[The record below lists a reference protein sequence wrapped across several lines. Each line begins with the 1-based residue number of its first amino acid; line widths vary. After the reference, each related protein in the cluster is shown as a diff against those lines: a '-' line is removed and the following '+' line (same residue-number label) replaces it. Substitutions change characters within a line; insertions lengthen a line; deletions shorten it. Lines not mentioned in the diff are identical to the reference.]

1 MSNNITDK
9 HAEIDMSP
17 EAMIGRL
24 KKSAALYRMSLKLG
38 KFRPANVPQFVDA
51 ENELLPLPEELI
63 RDDDGFIRVAGS
75 RVGLFHLVSLHR
87 AKGLDAIELNK
98 HFYMK
103 HDRHVSVCYLMQV
116 LKFYEENRAV
126 IDPLV
131 DYYDQDGCPASSRCS
146 KSRE

>member
-1 MSNNITDK
+1 MSNNLTGK

-17 EAMIGRL
+17 EAMVGRL
-24 KKSAALYRMSLKLG
+24 KESAALYRMSLKLG
-38 KFRPANVPQFVDA
+38 KFRPADVPQFVDPDI
-51 ENELLPLPEELI
+51 ELLPLPEELI
-63 RDDDGFIRVAGS
+63 RDEDDFIRVAGS
-75 RVGLFHLVSLHR
+75 RVGFFHLLSLHR
-87 AKGLDAIELNK
+87 AQGLDAIGLNK

-131 DYYDQDGCPASSRCS
+131 DYHDQDGGPGSSRCS
-146 KSRE
+146 KTGE